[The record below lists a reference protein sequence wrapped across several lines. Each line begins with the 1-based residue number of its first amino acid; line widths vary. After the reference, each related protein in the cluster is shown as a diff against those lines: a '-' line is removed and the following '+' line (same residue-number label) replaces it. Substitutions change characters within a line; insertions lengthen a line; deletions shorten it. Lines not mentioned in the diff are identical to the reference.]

1 MKCKNV
7 ALVLSSGGARGIAHI
22 GVIKMLEQ
30 QGYTITSVA
39 GTSMGALVGGIFAS
53 GQLHEFED
61 WLCLLDIRET
71 LKLTDF
77 SISSKGL
84 VKGVKIINKIKDIV
98 PDRNIEDL
106 PIPFCAVAT
115 DILNGTESQFIS
127 GDLFDA
133 IRASISIPTVF
144 QPFKIG
150 DHYFVDGGVLNPLP
164 ISSVKRSGDDLLV
177 VVDVSAQT
185 PYVKPNHNSE
195 KQLENQYRKYLNS
208 IQKKISTIIPK
219 GNSDNIGMFNLTNI
233 SLGLMLSKITSLTL
247 EKYQPDVLINISR
260 DSFGTYDFYKAKDI
274 IAEGERAA
282 QDALSKM

>member
-1 MKCKNV
+1 MKSKNV

-30 QGYTITSVA
+30 QGYNITSVA

-53 GQLHEFED
+53 GQLHEFEN
-61 WLCLLDIRET
+61 WLCMLDVRET

-84 VKGVKIINKIKDIV
+84 VKGVKIINKIKEIV

-115 DILNGTESQFIS
+115 DIMNGTESQFTN

-144 QPFKIG
+144 HPFKIG
-150 DHYFVDGGVLNPLP
+150 DHYFVDGGVINPLP
-164 ISSVKRSGDDLLV
+164 ISSVKRSGDDLLI

-185 PYVKPNHNSE
+185 PYVKPDLNSE
-195 KQLENQYRKYLNS
+195 KHIENHYRKYLNS
-208 IQKKISTIIPK
+208 LQKKISNVIPK
-219 GNSDNIGMFNLTNI
+219 GNTDSIGMFNLTNI

-282 QDALSKM
+282 QETLSKM